1 MSGKGGHEYIGGHG
15 EARHGY
21 IGAIPPT
28 LPSLICGKAQRTRI
42 KHEPLFSNQM
52 YYIYRYFLAIFCG
65 QKAT

>member
-15 EARHGY
+15 KARHGY

-28 LPSLICGKAQRTRI
+28 LPSLICGKAQGTRI
-42 KHEPLFSNQM
+42 EHNLLFSNQI
-52 YYIYRYFLAIFCG
+52 YNIYRYFLAIFCG